1 MLRKVIPA
9 LLAAGLLSGA
19 AGAAQAADK
28 IALVVSTLNNP
39 FFVTLE
45 DGAKAKAK
53 ELGYDLIVLDSQNDP
68 AKELSNVEDVLDQN
82 IKVLL
87 LNPAD
92 SEAAKASVRAADAK
106 KVPVITLDRSVNGVA
121 VVSHIASDNV
131 AGGKMAGDL
140 IAQKLGGKGNVVE
153 LTGVPGTDA
162 ARDRSKGF
170 LEAMA
175 AAPGLKVVAS
185 QTANFDRTQGLN
197 VMENILQAH
206 PDIDAVFAANDEM
219 ALGAAKAILEA
230 KRKIVVVGFDGTA
243 RRRGGDQERSDVRLY
258 RSAAGDNRQPRRRSG
273 RQGDQGPDSSD
284 EHAGSADSDQA
295 VRQPGSARSSRTAA
309 QLNPRGSN

>member
-1 MLRKVIPA
+1 MLRKLIPA
-9 LLAAGLLSGA
+9 LIAAGLLSGA

-45 DGAKAKAK
+45 NGAKAKAN

-68 AKELSNVEDVLDQN
+68 AKELANVEDVLNQN

-92 SEAAKASVRAADAK
+92 SDAAKASARAAIAK
-106 KVPVITLDRSVNGVA
+106 NVPVISLDRAVNGVA
-121 VVSHIASDNV
+121 VTSHIASNNV

-140 IAQKLGGKGNVVE
+140 IAEKLGGKGNVVE
-153 LTGVPGTDA
+153 LQGIPGASA
-162 ARDRSKGF
+162 ARDRNKGF

-185 QTANFDRTQGLN
+185 QTANFDRAQGLT

-206 PDIDAVFAANDEM
+206 PSIDAVFSANDEM
-219 ALGAAKAILEA
+219 ALGAIKAIQAA
-230 KRKIVVVGFDGTA
+230 KRTIVVVGFDATDDA
-243 RRRGGDQERSDVRLY
+243 R
-258 RSAAGDNRQPRRRSG
+258 AAIKSGAMFASVAQQP
-273 RQGDQGPDSSD
+273 
-284 EHAGSADSDQA
+284 ALIGSLGVEAADKVIKGQTIPASTPVPLTMIKQ
-295 VRQPGSARSSRTAA
+295 
-309 QLNPRGSN
+309 

>member
-1 MLRKVIPA
+1 MLRKLIPA
-9 LLAAGLLSGA
+9 LLAAGLLSGV
-19 AGAAQAADK
+19 AGVAHAADK

-45 DGAKAKAK
+45 NGAKAKAK

-68 AKELSNVEDVLDQN
+68 AKELANVEDVLHQN
-82 IKVLL
+82 IKALL

-92 SEAAKASVRAADAK
+92 SDAAKASVRAAIAS
-106 KVPVITLDRSVNGVA
+106 KVPVLTLDRAANGVTVA
-121 VVSHIASDNV
+121 SHIASDNV

-153 LTGVPGTDA
+153 LQGVPGTSA
-162 ARDRSKGF
+162 ARDRNKGF

-206 PDIDAVFAANDEM
+206 PSIDAVFAANDEM
-219 ALGAAKAILEA
+219 ALGAIKAIQAA
-230 KRKIVVVGFDGTA
+230 KRTIVVVGFDGTDDA
-243 RRRGGDQERSDVRLY
+243 V
-258 RSAAGDNRQPRRRSG
+258 AAIKSGAMLASIAQQPAQIGSLG
-273 RQGDQGPDSSD
+273 VQTAD
-284 EHAGSADSDQA
+284 E
-295 VRQPGSARSSRTAA
+295 VIKA
-309 QLNPRGSN
+309 QTLAIPVPLTVIKQ

>member
-1 MLRKVIPA
+1 MLRKLIPA

-45 DGAKAKAK
+45 NGAKAKAN

-68 AKELSNVEDVLDQN
+68 AKELANVEDVLNQN

-92 SEAAKASVRAADAK
+92 SDAAKASARAAIAK
-106 KVPVITLDRSVNGVA
+106 NVPVISLDRAVNGVA
-121 VVSHIASDNV
+121 VTSHIASNNV

-140 IAQKLGGKGNVVE
+140 IAEKLGGKGNVVE
-153 LTGVPGTDA
+153 LQGIPGASA
-162 ARDRSKGF
+162 ARDRNKGF

-185 QTANFDRTQGLN
+185 QTANFDRAQGLT

-206 PDIDAVFAANDEM
+206 PSIDAVFSANDEM
-219 ALGAAKAILEA
+219 ALGAIKAIQAA
-230 KRKIVVVGFDGTA
+230 KRTIVVVGFDATDDA
-243 RRRGGDQERSDVRLY
+243 R
-258 RSAAGDNRQPRRRSG
+258 AAIKSGAMFASVAQQP
-273 RQGDQGPDSSD
+273 
-284 EHAGSADSDQA
+284 ALIGSLGVEAADKVIKGQTIPASTPVPLTMIKQ
-295 VRQPGSARSSRTAA
+295 
-309 QLNPRGSN
+309 

>member
-1 MLRKVIPA
+1 
-9 LLAAGLLSGA
+9 LSGA

-45 DGAKAKAK
+45 NGAKDKAK

-68 AKELSNVEDVLDQN
+68 AKELANVEDVLNQS
-82 IKVLL
+82 IKALL

-92 SEAAKASVRAADAK
+92 SDAAKASVRAAIAK
-106 KVPVITLDRSVNGVA
+106 NVPVLTLDRAANGVTVA
-121 VVSHIASDNV
+121 SHIASDNV

-153 LTGVPGTDA
+153 LQGVPGTSA

-170 LEAMA
+170 MEAMA

-219 ALGAAKAILEA
+219 ALGAIKAIQA
-230 KRKIVVVGFDGTA
+230 ANRKIVVVGFDGTDD
-243 RRRGGDQERSDVRLY
+243 GV
-258 RSAAGDNRQPRRRSG
+258 AAVKSGAMFASIAQQP
-273 RQGDQGPDSSD
+273 
-284 EHAGSADSDQA
+284 ALIGSLGVEAADKVIKGQTVPASTPVPLTVIKQ
-295 VRQPGSARSSRTAA
+295 
-309 QLNPRGSN
+309 